1 MNQTRSSALT
11 ITILT
16 ITSTK
21 PKAWVRPRASN
32 QNIMDMITDIQEK
45 ICFKCKYGIYRK
57 SPVSQEYDVIT
68 CRRNRSA
75 DKCYNGVYG
84 DYEFV

>member
-1 MNQTRSSALT
+1 MM
-11 ITILT
+11 ILT
-16 ITSTK
+16 STSTK

-57 SPVSQEYDVIT
+57 SSVSQEYDVIT

>member
-1 MNQTRSSALT
+1 
-11 ITILT
+11 
-16 ITSTK
+16 
-21 PKAWVRPRASN
+21 
-32 QNIMDMITDIQEK
+32 MITDIQEK

-84 DYEFV
+84 DYEFI